1 MQIRRYA
8 QIPAAVLFAVLIA
21 VLEPGG
27 GACWQAGGK
36 SPPAVLPGTEP
47 LQQAGD
53 LAKVMLEG
61 LHKFLDRKLAES
73 VQRRPRYWQRDFSS
87 PSAYE
92 RSVEP
97 NRQRLALILGVRDPR
112 VQPTRVEVFA
122 ELGLNGQPAP
132 TSWAP
137 AEAPWW
143 VYYIRWSVFPT
154 YTAEGLVL
162 IPKGAIHADLIAVPD
177 ADQTPEEFAGLTC
190 WQDALRSG
198 CRIFIPALVSRTVEP
213 RAGRAKMSHRE
224 YIYRPAY
231 ELGRHIIGYEIQ
243 AILSLVDALSSA
255 NRPIAL
261 FGYGEGGLL
270 AFYAAALDKRIN
282 AVAVSGYFAPREQVW
297 KEPIERNVFGL
308 LDQFGDAE
316 IGSLI
321 APRTLI
327 IEACAGPQLE
337 FPSQGGA
344 PGKLSGPNSEE
355 ARAEF
360 QRMER
365 LLADLRPAWQPLLLI
380 PASKAANNPPHVQ
393 AVTVLLRSLGI
404 RTPETPSQISWKILP
419 VDSPGRQKRLL
430 DGLDRHTQELLARSE
445 DTRREFMRKLD
456 TSSLD
461 SFVRSQ
467 EYYRRYFAEEVI
479 GQFDEALVSAQA
491 RSRLAY
497 QGRNWHGY
505 DVVLQVW
512 PEVIA
517 YGILLVPDD
526 IKSGERRPVVVCQH
540 GLEGRPQHVVSGKHP
555 AYNDFAAQLAEAG
568 FVVFA
573 PQNPYIFGD
582 TFRSLQRKCYPLKKT
597 LFSLIAA
604 QHRQILN
611 WLQTLPFVD
620 TERIGFYGLSY
631 GGKTAMRVPALL
643 TDYKVSI
650 CSADFNDWIWKNAST
665 RSPYSYV
672 WTGEY
677 EIFEF
682 DLGNTFNYSEMAA
695 LICPRPF
702 MVERGHFDGVAPDER
717 VAYEFAKVQ
726 HLYQARLG
734 IGDRCRIEWFVG
746 GHTIHGRGTFAFLC
760 QHLRWSMD
768 KRPNSK

>member
-1 MQIRRYA
+1 M
-8 QIPAAVLFAVLIA
+8 LFAVMVA
-21 VLEPGG
+21 VMEPGG
-27 GACWQAGGK
+27 GACWQAASK
-36 SPPAVLPGTEP
+36 SPPALLPGTEP

-53 LAKVMLEG
+53 LAQVMLDG

-97 NRQRLALILGVRDPR
+97 NRQRLAFLLGVRDPR
-112 VQPTRVEVFA
+112 VQPARVEVFA
-122 ELGLNGQPAP
+122 ELGPSGQPAP
-132 TSWAP
+132 TNLAP

-143 VYYIRWSVFPT
+143 AYYIRWSVFPT
-154 YTAEGLVL
+154 STAEGLVL

-177 ADQTPEEFAGLTC
+177 ADQTPEELASLPC

-243 AILSLVDALSSA
+243 AILSLVDALSPA

-308 LDQFGDAE
+308 LEQFGDAE

-327 IEACAGPQLE
+327 IEACSGPQLE

-344 PGKLSGPNSEE
+344 PGKLSGPNPEE

-365 LLADLRPAWQPLLLI
+365 LLADLRPAWRPSLLI
-380 PASKAANNPPHVQ
+380 PASKAANNSPHAQ

-404 RTPETPSQISWKILP
+404 RTPETPTPISWKIPPL
-419 VDSPGRQKRLL
+419 DSPRRQKRLL
-430 DGLDRHTQELLARSE
+430 DGLDRHTQELLSRSE

-479 GQFDEALVSAQA
+479 GQFDEALVPAQA

-526 IKSGERRPVVVCQH
+526 IKSDERRPVVVCQH
-540 GLEGRPQHVVSGKHP
+540 GLEGRPQHVISGKHP

-597 LFSLIAA
+597 LFSLITA

-620 TERIGFYGLSY
+620 KERIGFYGLSY

-717 VAYEFAKVQ
+717 VAYEFAKVR

-746 GHTIHGRGTFAFLC
+746 GHTIHGQGTFAFLC
-760 QHLRWSMD
+760 QHLRWPMD